1 MRINGGIMISSRE
14 LALHILMDIEKNEAF
29 SNILLNNK
37 LLSSNLSSNDKRLT
51 TQIVYG
57 VIANK
62 ITIDHIIKKCSKI
75 KFNKI
80 SLPILTILR
89 TGIFQLYYLDKIPA
103 SAVCNEGVKLAKKY
117 GHVSSANFVN
127 AILRNVSRTE
137 KKEFFKGVNNKKTWL
152 SLFYSYPE
160 WMVNLWIKQYGED
173 ETEKLLKANIKTLY
187 DCVRVNTLLTTRE
200 KMISRFKNSKPGKLP
215 DIIYVENILEVLSS
229 DEFNNGLVTVQDEAP
244 SLVSHLLDAKE
255 TDNILDICAAPGGK
269 TTHVATLTNNKAN
282 ILAMDLYEN
291 RCKLIYDTAKRLKIT
306 SITVKANDARE
317 FNPELEN
324 KFDRIIADVPCSGLG
339 VIRKKPDIKFN
350 IKEEDIA
357 NINKIQKDILK
368 NVARYLKVG
377 GRLVYSTCTNVF
389 LENQETVKWFLK
401 EYPNFKID
409 TDTNLIPNEW
419 KDSLNEGML
428 SLLPS
433 KNGCDGFFIVSLTK
447 TE

>member
-1 MRINGGIMISSRE
+1 MISSRE
-14 LALHILMDIEKNEAF
+14 LAMHILMDIEKNEAF

-37 LLSSNLSSNDKRLT
+37 LLNSNLNNNDKRLT

-57 VIANK
+57 VVANK

-80 SLPILTILR
+80 ALPILTILR

-127 AILRNVSRTE
+127 AILRNISRTE
-137 KKEFFKGVNNKKTWL
+137 KQEFFKGINNRKTWL

-160 WMVNLWIKQYGED
+160 WMVGLWIKQYGEV
-173 ETEKLLKANIKTLY
+173 ETENLLKANIKFWY
-187 DCVRVNTLLTTRE
+187 DCVRVNTLLTTRDE
-200 KMISRFKNSKPGKLP
+200 MISRFKNSKPGKLP

-229 DEFNNGLVTVQDEAP
+229 EEFNNGLVTIQDEAP
-244 SLVSHLLDAKE
+244 ALVAHLLEAKE

-269 TTHVATLTNNKAN
+269 TTHVATLTDNKAN

-291 RCKLIYDTAKRLKIT
+291 RCKLIRDTAKRLKIT
-306 SITVKANDARE
+306 SITVKENDARE

-350 IKEEDIA
+350 ISEGDID
-357 NINKIQKDILK
+357 NINKIQKDIL
-368 NVARYLKVG
+368 
-377 GRLVYSTCTNVF
+377 RLV
-389 LENQETVKWFLK
+389 EE
-401 EYPNFKID
+401 
-409 TDTNLIPNEW
+409 
-419 KDSLNEGML
+419 
-428 SLLPS
+428 
-433 KNGCDGFFIVSLTK
+433 
-447 TE
+447 

>member
-1 MRINGGIMISSRE
+1 MRISGGVMISSRE

-37 LLSSNLSSNDKRLT
+37 LLNSNLSSNDKRLT

-62 ITIDHIIKKCSKI
+62 ITLDHIIRKCSKI

-89 TGIFQLYYLDKIPA
+89 AGIFQLYYLDKIPA

-137 KKEFFKGVNNKKTWL
+137 KQDFFKGINNKKTWL

-160 WMVNLWIKQYGED
+160 WMVSLWIKQYGEV
-173 ETEKLLKANIKTLY
+173 ETEKLLKANTKTPY

-200 KMISRFKNSKPGKLP
+200 EMIGRFKNSKPGKLS
-215 DIIYVENILEVLSS
+215 DIIYVENILEVLTS
-229 DEFNNGLVTVQDEAP
+229 DEFNNGLVTIQDEAP
-244 SLVSHLLDAKE
+244 ALVAHLLGAKE

-269 TTHVATLTNNKAN
+269 TTHVAILTNNKAN

-291 RCKLIYDTAKRLKIT
+291 RCNLICDTAKRLKIT
-306 SITVKANDARE
+306 SITVKVNDARE
-317 FNPELEN
+317 FNSELEN

-350 IKEEDIA
+350 IREEDIA

-389 LENQETVKWFLK
+389 LENQDTVKWFLG

-409 TDTNLIPNEW
+409 TDINLIPVEW
-419 KDSLNEGML
+419 QDSLKDGMI

-433 KNGCDGFFIVSLTK
+433 RNDCDGFFIVSLTK

>member
-1 MRINGGIMISSRE
+1 MISSRE

-29 SNILLNNK
+29 SNILLSNK
-37 LLSSNLSSNDKRLT
+37 LLNSNLSSNDKRLT

-200 KMISRFKNSKPGKLP
+200 KMISRFKNSKSGKLP

-244 SLVSHLLDAKE
+244 ALVAHLLDAKE

-291 RCKLIYDTAKRLKIT
+291 RCNLIQDTAKRLKIT
-306 SITVKANDARE
+306 SITIKANDARE
-317 FNPELEN
+317 FNPELQN

-350 IKEEDIA
+350 IQEEDII

-368 NVARYLKVG
+368 NVSRYLKVG
-377 GRLVYSTCTNVF
+377 GRLIYSTCTNVF

-409 TDTNLIPNEW
+409 TDINLIPNEW
-419 KDSLNEGML
+419 KESLNEGML